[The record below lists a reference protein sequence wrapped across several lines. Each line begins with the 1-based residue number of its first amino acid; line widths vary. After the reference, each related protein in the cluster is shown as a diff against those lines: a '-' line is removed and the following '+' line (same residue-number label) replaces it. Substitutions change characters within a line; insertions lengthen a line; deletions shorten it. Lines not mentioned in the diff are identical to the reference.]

1 MAAGCGKER
10 LGRALLVAAFAASS
24 LPVGRA
30 TVAQQYPDRPISI
43 VHNYGPG
50 TASDATARMIAE
62 ALSQQ
67 LSKPVIVDNRS
78 GASGVVGT
86 KVVAA
91 SAPDGY
97 TLMVGPMTAIT
108 SQPHLV
114 RDTGLDPKSI
124 APICNISANILGA
137 AVRSDSPL
145 TDGPSLVAAAK
156 QRPLNF
162 GTAGPNSLTSLAVH
176 RAKVLAGGGD
186 FVPVPYRS
194 DGASLAELLAGR
206 LDFAAL
212 LVANGTP
219 MFRAGT
225 LRLIGVFAEQRHPEY
240 PGVPTFREQGIDA
253 VQMSYA
259 GMIAPRGTPEPL
271 LDLLEANC
279 RTAMDSAPFRRAVEQ
294 YGIVRDFRGR
304 KEFAKLLAAEYES
317 LGKVLRDL
325 GVQPQ

>member
-1 MAAGCGKER
+1 MIGRRPCRDLLIGSFALCVLAGHAA
-10 LGRALLVAAFAASS
+10 
-24 LPVGRA
+24 
-30 TVAQQYPDRPISI
+30 TAQQYPDRPISI
-43 VHNYGPG
+43 IHNYGPG

-67 LSKPVIVDNRS
+67 LAKPIVVDNRS

-91 SAPDGY
+91 AAPDGY
-97 TLMVGPMTAIT
+97 TLMVGPMTAVT

-114 RDTGLDPKSI
+114 RDTGLGPDLI
-124 APICNISANILGA
+124 APVCNISANILGA
-137 AVRSDSPL
+137 AVRSDGPF
-145 TDGPSLVAAAK
+145 TDAPSLMAEARK
-156 QRPLNF
+156 RPLNF
-162 GTAGPNSLTSLAVH
+162 GTAGPNSLSSLAVH
-176 RAKVLAGGGD
+176 RAKVSAGGGE
-186 FVPVPYRS
+186 FVPIPYRS
-194 DGASLAELLAGR
+194 DGAALAELLAGR

-240 PGVPTFREQGIDA
+240 PNVPTFREQGIDA

-259 GMIAPRGTPEPL
+259 GMIAPKGTPEPI
-271 LDLLEANC
+271 LDLLEQNC
-279 RTAMDSAPFRRAVEQ
+279 RTAIDSAPFKRAVEQ
-294 YGIVRDFRGR
+294 YGIVVDFRGR

-317 LGKVLRDL
+317 LGRILKEL

>member
-1 MAAGCGKER
+1 MIGQER
-10 LGRALLVAAFAASS
+10 LRDALFIGAVALSALVAGRPAA
-24 LPVGRA
+24 
-30 TVAQQYPDRPISI
+30 AQQYPDRPISI

-67 LSKPVIVDNRS
+67 LGKPVVVDNRS

-86 KVVAA
+86 KAVAG
-91 SAPDGY
+91 SAADGY

-114 RDTGLDPKSI
+114 RDTGLGPDSI
-124 APICNISANILGA
+124 EPVCNISANILGA
-137 AVRSDSPL
+137 AVRSESPV
-145 TDGPSLVAAAK
+145 TDGPGLVAAAK
-156 QRPLNF
+156 QRPLDF

-176 RAKVLAGGGD
+176 RMKKSAGGGE
-186 FVPVPYRS
+186 FIPIPYRS
-194 DGASLAELLAGR
+194 DGASLADLLAGR
-206 LDFAAL
+206 LDFVAL

-225 LRLIGVFAEQRHPEY
+225 ARLIGVFAEQRHPEY
-240 PGVPTFREQGIDA
+240 PNVPTFREQGIDA

-259 GMIAPRGTPEPL
+259 GMIAPKGTPEPI

-279 RTAMDSAPFRRAVEQ
+279 RKAMDSAPFKRAVEQ
-294 YGIVRDFRGR
+294 YGIVVDYRGR
-304 KEFAKLLAAEYES
+304 KDFAKLLADEYAS
-317 LGKVLRDL
+317 LGKVLKEL

>member
-1 MAAGCGKER
+1 VTVTRQQCLVRG
-10 LGRALLVAAFAASS
+10 LLVGAVAAST
-24 LPVGRA
+24 LLAGQGA
-30 TVAQQYPDRPISI
+30 MAQQYPDRPITV

-50 TASDATARMIAE
+50 TASDATARTIAE

-67 LSKPVIVDNRS
+67 LGKSVIVDNRS
-78 GASGVVGT
+78 GATGVVGT

-91 SAPDGY
+91 AAPGGY
-97 TLMVGPMTAIT
+97 PLMVGPVTAIT
-108 SQPHLV
+108 SRPHLV
-114 RDTGLDPKSI
+114 RDTGLSPDLV

-137 AVRSDSPL
+137 AVRSDGPF
-145 TDGPSLVAAAK
+145 TDAPRLMAEAK
-156 QRPLNF
+156 KRPLDF
-162 GTAGPNSLTSLAVH
+162 GSTGPNSLSSLAVH
-176 RAKVLAGGGD
+176 RAKVSVGGGE
-186 FVPVPYRS
+186 FVSIPYRS
-194 DGASLAELLAGR
+194 DGAALAELLAGR

-240 PGVPTFREQGIDA
+240 PKVPTFREQGIDA

-259 GMIAPRGTPEPL
+259 GMLAPKGTPEPI

-279 RTAMDSAPFRRAVEQ
+279 RTAIDSAPFKRAVEQ
-294 YGIVRDFRGR
+294 YGIVVDFRGR
-304 KEFAKLLAAEYES
+304 KDFAKLLAAEYDS
-317 LGKVLRDL
+317 LGKILKEL

>member
-1 MAAGCGKER
+1 MIGQER
-10 LGRALLVAAFAASS
+10 LGRGLLIAAFATSA
-24 LPVGRA
+24 LLAGRA
-30 TVAQQYPDRPISI
+30 AVAQQYPDRPISI

-67 LSKPVIVDNRS
+67 LGKSVIVDNRS

-86 KVVAA
+86 KAVAG

-97 TLMVGPMTAIT
+97 TLMVGPMTAVT

-114 RDTGLDPKSI
+114 RDTGLSPDLI

-137 AVRSDSPL
+137 AVRSDGPF
-145 TDGPSLVAAAK
+145 TDGPSLVAAARK
-156 QRPLNF
+156 RPLDF

-176 RAKVLAGGGD
+176 RMKVSAGGGE
-186 FVPVPYRS
+186 FVPIPYRS

-240 PGVPTFREQGIDA
+240 PNVPTFREQGIDA

-259 GMIAPRGTPEPL
+259 GMIAPKGTPEPIL
-271 LDLLEANC
+271 ELLEANC
-279 RTAMDSAPFRRAVEQ
+279 KTAIDSAPFKRAVEQ
-294 YGIVRDFRGR
+294 YGIVVDFRGR
-304 KEFAKLLAAEYES
+304 KDFAKLLAAEYDS
-317 LGKVLRDL
+317 LGKVLKEL

>member
-1 MAAGCGKER
+1 MVER
-10 LGRALLVAAFAASS
+10 KRLCKALLIAACAATTLLGAS
-24 LPVGRA
+24 PG
-30 TVAQQYPDRPISI
+30 TAQQYPDRPITV

-67 LSKPVIVDNRS
+67 LGKSVIVDNRS

-86 KVVAA
+86 KIVAA
-91 SAPDGY
+91 AAPDGY
-97 TLMVGPMTAIT
+97 TLMVGPMTAVT

-114 RDTGLDPKSI
+114 RDTGLGPDLV
-124 APICNISANILGA
+124 APVCNISANILGA
-137 AVRSDSPL
+137 AVRSDGPF
-145 TDGPSLVAAAK
+145 TDAPSVMAEAK
-156 QRPLNF
+156 KRPLNF

-176 RAKVLAGGGD
+176 RAKVSAGGGEL
-186 FVPVPYRS
+186 VPVPYRS
-194 DGASLAELLAGR
+194 DGAALAELLAGR

-240 PGVPTFREQGIDA
+240 PNVPTFREQGIDA

-259 GMIAPRGTPEPL
+259 GMLAPKGTPEPI

-279 RTAMDSAPFRRAVEQ
+279 RTAIDSAPFKRAVEQ
-294 YGIVRDFRGR
+294 YGIVVDFRGR
-304 KEFAKLLAAEYES
+304 KDFAKLLAAEYDS
-317 LGKVLRDL
+317 LGKILKEL

>member
-1 MAAGCGKER
+1 MVERKR
-10 LGRALLVAAFAASS
+10 LGKALRIGACAAAALLGAP
-24 LPVGRA
+24 LA
-30 TVAQQYPDRPISI
+30 TAQQYPDRPITV

-67 LSKPVIVDNRS
+67 LGKSVIVDNRS

-86 KVVAA
+86 KIVAA
-91 SAPDGY
+91 AAPDGY
-97 TLMVGPMTAIT
+97 TLMVGPMTAVT

-114 RDTGLDPKSI
+114 RDTGLGPDLI
-124 APICNISANILGA
+124 APVCNISANILGA
-137 AVRSDSPL
+137 AVRG
-145 TDGPSLVAAAK
+145 DGPFADAPGLMAEARK
-156 QRPLNF
+156 RPLNF

-176 RAKVLAGGGD
+176 RAKVSAGGGE

-194 DGASLAELLAGR
+194 DGAALAELLAGR

-240 PGVPTFREQGIDA
+240 PNVPTFREQRIDA

-259 GMIAPRGTPEPL
+259 GMLAPKGTPEPI

-279 RTAMDSAPFRRAVEQ
+279 RTAVDSAPFKRAVEQ
-294 YGIVRDFRGR
+294 YGIVVDFRGR
-304 KEFAKLLAAEYES
+304 KDFAKLLAAEYDS
-317 LGKVLRDL
+317 LGKILKEL

>member
-1 MAAGCGKER
+1 MVGRKRMSWGL
-10 LGRALLVAAFAASS
+10 LGVVLAAFIHM
-24 LPVGRA
+24 
-30 TVAQQYPDRPISI
+30 TVRSAMAQQYPERTITI

-62 ALSQQ
+62 ALAQQ
-67 LSKPVIVDNRS
+67 LGRFVIVDNRS

-86 KVVAA
+86 KFVSA

-114 RDTGLDPKSI
+114 RGTGLGPNSI
-124 APICNISANILGA
+124 EPICNISANILGA
-137 AVRSDSPL
+137 AVRSDSAL
-145 TDGPSLVAAAK
+145 VDGPSLIAAARK
-156 QRPLNF
+156 RPLNF
-162 GTAGPNSLTSLAVH
+162 GSAGPNSLSSLAVH
-176 RAKVLAGGGD
+176 RAKVSAGGGE

-194 DGASLAELLAGR
+194 DADALAEVLAGR

-225 LRLIGVFAEQRHPEY
+225 LRLIGVFAEKRHPEY
-240 PGVPTFREQGIDA
+240 PDVPTFREQGIDA

-259 GMIAPRGTPEPL
+259 GMLAPKGTPEPIL
-271 LDLLEANC
+271 ELLEQNC
-279 RTAMDSAPFRRAVEQ
+279 RAAIASAPFKRAVEQ
-294 YGIVRDFRGR
+294 YGIVVDFRGR
-304 KEFAKLLAAEYES
+304 NDFATLLAAEYES
-317 LGKVLRDL
+317 LGTILREL